1 MGIPYTSISDQ
12 SLHKPGALDRFDVVV
27 FPHVGVPTT
36 TVLITGRP
44 MIGPP
49 IPWKKSALTPNLDR
63 WDETDDLRPGMGLN
77 GAAALR
83 DFVERGGLLITE
95 GSTNAIP
102 VTLGFNPTLRIIDR
116 KALRAQGSILRAQ
129 PALATSPILYGYDDA
144 SSFAVYFP
152 GDPILAVQPRDTLS
166 ITSDVDST
174 LLRETE
180 ARRAQVILK
189 YHTRPDSLL
198 LSGLLVGGSELA
210 GKAAVVEAPAGKGHL
225 VLFGIR
231 PLWRWESQGT
241 FALVLNAMANWNHLD
256 PSDRATARTA
266 SAHGPQS

>member
-1 MGIPYTSISDQ
+1 M
-12 SLHKPGALDRFDVVV
+12 
-27 FPHVGVPTT
+27 
-36 TVLITGRP
+36 
-44 MIGPP
+44 
-49 IPWKKSALTPNLDR
+49 
-63 WDETDDLRPGMGLN
+63 
-77 GAAALR
+77 
-83 DFVERGGLLITE
+83 
-95 GSTNAIP
+95 
-102 VTLGFNPTLRIIDR
+102 
-116 KALRAQGSILRAQ
+116 
-129 PALATSPILYGYDDA
+129 ATSPILYGYDDA